1 MRIIVDIDDATGAVT
16 ITPETQDPE
25 AVIANP
31 EAVECVADGLTHE
44 FRDAAGRMYRWH
56 DAERQ
61 LNIYGDNGLGLRTIK
76 GIDVNAVTTGPDR
89 FGILYRVGLPAE
101 VGRPTCFV
109 GYDDAVAFAEWL
121 ESVGGPKRYRG
132 DPFRERAGGVV
143 NIDDIKPDTFAAT
156 RSCVVDVVEIF
167 TEHAPDAPPADHRL
181 RREIGGAIEDAVDE
195 GFVAG
200 AQSVPTLDDADMRWL
215 IAQAMVTWDKR
226 WFPLSRYL
234 AAVSRDIK
242 TIAESRWQEPVPGA
256 CLHEARRLIR
266 LVETLGIDW
275 PTDADLETA
284 PEGGEA

>member
-1 MRIIVDIDDATGAVT
+1 M
-16 ITPETQDPE
+16 
-25 AVIANP
+25 
-31 EAVECVADGLTHE
+31 
-44 FRDAAGRMYRWH
+44 
-56 DAERQ
+56 
-61 LNIYGDNGLGLRTIK
+61 
-76 GIDVNAVTTGPDR
+76 
-89 FGILYRVGLPAE
+89 
-101 VGRPTCFV
+101 
-109 GYDDAVAFAEWL
+109 
-121 ESVGGPKRYRG
+121 
-132 DPFRERAGGVV
+132 

-215 IAQAMVTWDKR
+215 IARTMSTWSED
-226 WFPLSRYL
+226 YY
-234 AAVSRDIK
+234 AAAWLVDLDVA
-242 TIAESRWQEPVPGA
+242 IADAAAGRVMA
-256 CLHEARRLIR
+256 RADAAHEARRLVR

>member
-1 MRIIVDIDDATGAVT
+1 M
-16 ITPETQDPE
+16 
-25 AVIANP
+25 
-31 EAVECVADGLTHE
+31 
-44 FRDAAGRMYRWH
+44 
-56 DAERQ
+56 
-61 LNIYGDNGLGLRTIK
+61 
-76 GIDVNAVTTGPDR
+76 
-89 FGILYRVGLPAE
+89 
-101 VGRPTCFV
+101 
-109 GYDDAVAFAEWL
+109 
-121 ESVGGPKRYRG
+121 
-132 DPFRERAGGVV
+132 

-200 AQSVPTLDDADMRWL
+200 VISVEIPPTLDEADMRWL